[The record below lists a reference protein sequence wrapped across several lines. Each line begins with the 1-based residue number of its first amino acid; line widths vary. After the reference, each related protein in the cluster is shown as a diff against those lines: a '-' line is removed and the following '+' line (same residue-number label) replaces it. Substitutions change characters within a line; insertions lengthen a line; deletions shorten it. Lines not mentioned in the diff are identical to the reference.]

1 MRPLNPHAQYM
12 TALME
17 KVLTDAQTR
26 DTITMHAYLL
36 SNESVATPW
45 RDS

>member
-1 MRPLNPHAQYM
+1 M

-17 KVLTDAQTR
+17 KVLTDNKSR
-26 DTITMHAYLL
+26 DTATMHAYLL